1 LACGSKAS
9 PPTEKGKR
17 GWRRFSA
24 GALAIGTMLAFES
37 FSMIRLRSSKLMKTV
52 LRPIDAR
59 QLRWHTIPWRT
70 RICGG

>member
-1 LACGSKAS
+1 LRIKGFAS
-9 PPTEKGKR
+9 NRKGER

-24 GALAIGTMLAFES
+24 GSLAIGAMLAFES